1 MIVDYKWNL
10 LGLAHDSEIYNT
22 KIKECHQRGAD
33 RLLALA
39 KANGGVFIKVCS
51 INIIKLI

>member
-10 LGLAHDSEIYNT
+10 FGLVQDSEVYNT

-33 RLLALA
+33 LLLALA
-39 KANGGVFIKVCS
+39 KANGGVFIKVS
-51 INIIKLI
+51 NLNISGFI